1 MTNSKELAAASF
13 GEWVR
18 ELRKAEG
25 WTQEELAHKMGIAST
40 YLSRVETG
48 ERPPTEPFCIALSAA
63 FGFQIYTVLVRA
75 GLIDDTEE
83 FAAANSLKK
92 NNEKEDPDVWEFKRL
107 VAKIKDKEERERAL
121 DHIWSILNTAAKR
134 SARREDEPESD
145 SDSDKGQKGRR
156 AAAGE
161 SDSARARARGG

>member
-1 MTNSKELAAASF
+1 MPVDKNVDF
-13 GEWVR
+13 GNWVKSIR
-18 ELRKAEG
+18 EDEG
-25 WTQEELAHKMGIAST
+25 WNQEELAQKMGIARS

-92 NNEKEDPDVWEFKRL
+92 NNEKEDPDVWEFKRR
-107 VAKIKDKEERERAL
+107 VAKIKDKEERERVL
-121 DHIWSILNTAAKR
+121 DDIWGMLERAAKR
-134 SARREDEPESD
+134 SARREAQSEADED
-145 SDSDKGQKGRR
+145 TGAGQKGGR

-161 SDSARARARGG
+161 SDPARARVSSR